1 MGVDRLP
8 SGSYRA
14 RLMVDGQ
21 TYTATLPTQGEAD
34 EWLVVARGRAIE
46 AWAARGLTVEHY
58 AQRWLGSF
66 VDDAFAVVEF
76 RHDVQQHLLPALGT
90 RPLAEVDTAEVT
102 ALLEQVRMTA
112 SPAAVRQFRSTLQE
126 LFNDAVADGLLPRSP
141 LDRGTGRSRIVDLRE
156 LL

>member
-8 SGSYRA
+8 SYRA

-21 TYTATLPTQGEAD
+21 TIRPPSPRRARPTSG
-34 EWLVVARGRAIE
+34 WWSPGVARPR
-46 AWAARGLTVEHY
+46 AARGLTVD
-58 AQRWLGSF
+58 GSF
-66 VDDAFAVVEF
+66 VDDAFGVVEF